1 MKYLIE
7 GIKVFLMVI
16 GAACC
21 GLFLLAWSDIHWM
34 LTSPD
39 DAIAPW
45 MIGDCEG
52 CILLDDEDAHKGR
65 DIGPVDDVQPG
76 PEASPSLDESGP
88 PGVTR

>member
-1 MKYLIE
+1 MKYIIQ
-7 GIKVFLMVI
+7 GIKAFLMVI
-16 GAACC
+16 GAGCC

-39 DAIAPW
+39 DAIPPW
-45 MIGDCEG
+45 MIGDCKG
-52 CILLDDEDAHKGR
+52 CILLDDEDAHEAP
-65 DIGPVDDVQPG
+65 DIGPVDDVQLG